1 MSSRLCS
8 EHKYIRSIEIN
19 GLDRTTIA
27 SYIEKIIKSAE
38 NNMSDADDLRYII
51 KSIES
56 RKLGALIVPSF
67 KIEFFGQ
74 KETVEKTFRQFRK
87 MIFRG
92 GG

>member
-1 MSSRLCS
+1 MRS

-19 GLDRTTIA
+19 GLDRTTIT
-27 SYIEKIIKSAE
+27 SYIERIINSIE

-51 KSIES
+51 KNIES
-56 RKLGALIVPSF
+56 RKLGALLLPSF
-67 KIEFFGQ
+67 KIEFCGQ
-74 KETVEKTFRQFRK
+74 KETVEETFRQFRK

>member
-1 MSSRLCS
+1 LCS
-8 EHKYIRSIEIN
+8 ERKYIRSIEIN
-19 GLDRTTIA
+19 ATITL
-27 SYIEKIIKSAE
+27 YIERIVKSTE

-51 KSIES
+51 ENMES
-56 RKLGALIVPSF
+56 RKLGALLLPSF
-67 KIEFFGQ
+67 KIEFCGQ